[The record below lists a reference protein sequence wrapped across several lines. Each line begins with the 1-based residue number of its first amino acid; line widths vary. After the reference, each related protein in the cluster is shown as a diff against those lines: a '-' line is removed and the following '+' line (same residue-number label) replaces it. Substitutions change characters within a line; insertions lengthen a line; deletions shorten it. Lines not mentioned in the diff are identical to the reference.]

1 MQLENMERHINL
13 AIGGGHR
20 RGPAAGRS
28 RLASAV
34 GRTVS
39 SAAGRWW
46 FLFARRVLPVGGG
59 GG

>member
-1 MQLENMERHINL
+1 MQLENMKRNINWES
-13 AIGGGHR
+13 GGER
-20 RGPAAGRS
+20 RGGLAAGRS

-46 FLFARRVLPVGGG
+46 FLFARRVLPVGSGG
-59 GG
+59 G

>member
-13 AIGGGHR
+13 GDGGES
-20 RGPAAGRS
+20 RGGSAAGRNH
-28 RLASAV
+28 LAGAV
-34 GRTVS
+34 GGTVS

-59 GG
+59 S